1 MGNSRTKNADIKPI
15 DSFRKAVKRL
25 GVRLSKVDT
34 VNLARNLILLL
45 WRSARAVRDTT
56 IDSSKMLT
64 NFIGRSREFFSGARN
79 EDDVEASFGCSHTCR
94 RPGRPLAPCILST
107 NPFSPAFFANI
118 SGHLIPVSERLY
130 DHCDECQGRFGVLLA
145 SD

>member
-45 WRSARAVRDTT
+45 WRSARVVRDTT

-64 NFIGRSREFFSGARN
+64 NFVGRSREFFSGARN
-79 EDDVEASFGCSHTCR
+79 EDDVEASFSELLR
-94 RPGRPLAPCILST
+94 KFAPNAVRST
-107 NPFSPAFFANI
+107 GDN
-118 SGHLIPVSERLY
+118 LY
-130 DHCDECQGRFGVLLA
+130 
-145 SD
+145 